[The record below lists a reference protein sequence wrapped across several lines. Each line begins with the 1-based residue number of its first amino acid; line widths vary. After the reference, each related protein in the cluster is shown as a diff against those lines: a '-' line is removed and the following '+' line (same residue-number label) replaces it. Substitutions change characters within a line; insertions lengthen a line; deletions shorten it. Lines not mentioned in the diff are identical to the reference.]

1 MSEDRQTSRTNG
13 LRVIDGGDRRRTAP
27 GGVPPASDR
36 RAGADAPPLGGPR
49 VLQLAGGVAP
59 PLPAPGR
66 TWTDA
71 EADAWLAARDLVGW
85 RFALDRIEHLLGEL
99 GAPHQAAPA
108 IHIVGTNG
116 KSSTTRM
123 VAALLRAHGHHP
135 GAFLSP
141 HLAHLRERIEVDGQP
156 ITEAAH
162 AQAVTEVARA
172 AERVDRPG
180 DPVTQFEAHTAS
192 AFVAMAAAGCDVFV
206 VEAGLGG
213 RLDAT
218 NVLGAPVVALTNVD
232 LEHTALLGNTV
243 EEITTEKV
251 AVVTPGATLI
261 LGPGLHEAATIVA
274 RDHAARVGAQ
284 VISARPE
291 TADRALGASY
301 QQRNFATARAV
312 VEAYLGTTDPRA
324 VREVAEHFAMPARF
338 ERIGDEP
345 TTILDGAHNP
355 AGARALTDALNE
367 AGLRQGGVAVMSVLS
382 DKDAAGMA
390 EALAEHC
397 TRFILCDC
405 GSPRVMPPADLAARI
420 AAAVP
425 GITTTIVDDPLTA
438 LATARITAGP
448 SGFVV
453 ICGTLALAQALRPS
467 RPASSPP
474 PSGPSVPTGPPAWP
488 PPPGGGTA

>member
-1 MSEDRQTSRTNG
+1 MSEDPHTSRSSG
-13 LRVIDGGDRRRTAP
+13 LRVIDGGDRRRTT
-27 GGVPPASDR
+27 PASPPPEAER
-36 RAGADAPPLGGPR
+36 RTDGSPPLGGPR
-49 VLQLAGGVAP
+49 VLQPAGG
-59 PLPAPGR
+59 PAPALPQPGR
-66 TWTDA
+66 SWSDL
-71 EADAWLAARDLVGW
+71 EADAWLAARDLIGW
-85 RFALDRIEHLLGEL
+85 RFALDRIEHLLAEL

-123 VAALLRAHGHHP
+123 IAALLRAHGHHP

-156 ITEAAH
+156 ISEDAH
-162 AQAVTEVARA
+162 AHAVTAVARA
-172 AERVDRPG
+172 SQRVDQPG

-218 NVLGAPVVALTNVD
+218 NVLGAPVVALTSVD
-232 LEHTALLGNTV
+232 LEHTALLGSTV

-251 AVVTPGATLI
+251 AVVTAGATLI

-284 VISARPE
+284 VITARPE
-291 TADRALGASY
+291 HTDRALGPSY

-312 VEAYLGTTDPRA
+312 VEAYLGATDPRA

-355 AGARALTDALNE
+355 AGARALADALSE
-367 AGLRQGGVAVMSVLS
+367 AGLRQGGVAVMSVLA

-390 EALAEHC
+390 TALAEHC
-397 TRFILCDC
+397 TRFVVCDC
-405 GSPRVMPPADLAARI
+405 GSPRVMPPSELAARI

-425 GITTTIVDDPLTA
+425 GVTTTVVDDPLTA

-453 ICGTLALAQALRPS
+453 ICGTLALAQAVRPQPTTTP
-467 RPASSPP
+467 PAPP
-474 PSGPSVPTGPPAWP
+474 ATDPSVPTAPPAWP
-488 PPPGGGTA
+488 PPGSGAA